1 VCRSGQ
7 QKRRPRPRS
16 GTPTRYTNTDT
27 LDTNNRGTSN
37 RTTDDDVVTLNSRDY
52 DDAPSVTVGCFT
64 YCSADDDVV
73 VDVVVVVVYAT
84 STPTS
89 RPSVTRP
96 GRL

>member
-1 VCRSGQ
+1 VWSGQ
-7 QKRRPRPRS
+7 QKQRPRPRS

-27 LDTNNRGTSN
+27 LNTNNRSTSN
-37 RTTDDDVVTLNSRDY
+37 RTTDVVTLDSRDY
-52 DDAPSVTVGCFT
+52 DDASVTVGFFT
-64 YCSADDDVV
+64 YCFADDVV
-73 VDVVVVVVYAT
+73 DVVVVVVVVYAT